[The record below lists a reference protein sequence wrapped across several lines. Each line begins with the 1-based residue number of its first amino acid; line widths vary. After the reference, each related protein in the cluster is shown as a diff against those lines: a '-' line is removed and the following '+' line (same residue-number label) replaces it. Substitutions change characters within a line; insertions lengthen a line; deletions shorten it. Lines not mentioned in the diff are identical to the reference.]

1 MFSKE
6 ESRLLRKEFWI
17 TFGKSFPR
25 KWLLYDTKIKD
36 FSFKFYA
43 DRKKVMVLLDIEMP
57 DDELRY
63 MYFEKVEALHNIIRN
78 DFLKEVLF
86 ERDFVLE
93 DSGKIVSRMYVVHEG
108 VSIHNKNTWQE
119 MFYFLKD
126 NMHQME
132 LFFYEYEDYLK

>member
-17 TFGKSFPR
+17 SFGKSFPR

-43 DRKKVMVLLDIEMP
+43 DRKKVMVVLDVEMP
-57 DDELRY
+57 DDELRN
-63 MYFEKVEALHNIIRN
+63 MYFEKIEALHNIIRN
-78 DFLKEVLF
+78 DFLPEIIFDKEF
-86 ERDFVLE
+86 ILE
-93 DSGKIVSRMYVVHEG
+93 DSGKMISRMYVVQEG

>member
-17 TFGKSFPR
+17 SFGKSFPR

-43 DRKKVMVLLDIEMP
+43 DRKKVMVVLDVEMP
-57 DDELRY
+57 DDELRN
-63 MYFEKVEALHNIIRN
+63 MYFEKIEALQNIIRN
-78 DFLKEVLF
+78 DFLPEIIFDK
-86 ERDFVLE
+86 DFILE
-93 DSGKIVSRMYVVHEG
+93 DSGKMISRMYVVQEG

-132 LFFYEYEDYLK
+132 LFFNEYEDYLK